1 MLISLFVKY
10 RIDYIKTN
18 IYNCVNNNH
27 LTEVF
32 FILMRQVKIFKSH
45 RITCNFSLQD
55 KLKWA
60 QLTELDD
67 EHRNIIQ
74 STRVEV
80 VLDKEL
86 DWHSSN
92 NTANKKIQTYRV
104 VVFCGSSL
112 GIVDSRLSLQSTM
125 ISDLS
130 FAVVSV
136 QVHDF
141 GQALDPPTAAIT
153 NATNSNSL

>member
-32 FILMRQVKIFKSH
+32 FILMRQVKNFKSH

-92 NTANKKIQTYRV
+92 NTANKKYKLTGLLCFVGARWGLLTV
-104 VVFCGSSL
+104 VCPCSQRWFPTCCL
-112 GIVDSRLSLQSTM
+112 P
-125 ISDLS
+125 S
-130 FAVVSV
+130 FQYSYMT
-136 QVHDF
+136 
-141 GQALDPPTAAIT
+141 LDKHLIRRQQQ
-153 NATNSNSL
+153 